1 MGISFSDFSGGSSG
15 PQLNEFD
22 LVIGLSGHT
31 TFPLDA
37 PKPAGT
43 YSVTSQLNDSN
54 FDIYL
59 ITNAY
64 EHAGYTNS
72 NSLTATEKFDK
83 VVVYGATPNDVLTFS
98 YKLASVPGASGDV
111 LDGAAPF
118 LTSAIPTTL
127 KSINDTTTV
136 AGGNFASDVEIDFI
150 GSDAVERP
158 AKNIVRSS
166 STSLIVTRPDDLP
179 PEYEPYSMV
188 ATNSGITNPSLNV
201 NKLEDYFDAGSGVV
215 WVTNSPL
222 TQALVGYSYL
232 ATLIATDADG
242 TGVLYTISSGSLPSG
257 LSLDGSTGIISGT
270 PDTAETQTFTV
281 TATDSGN
288 NSSQREFSIE
298 VAPPTVTTDFL
309 VIAGGGGAT
318 LGGGGAGGYREFSSI
333 AFAVGPPIS
342 VSVGAGGTV
351 GTYTYQ
357 VYASSGTNSTFGDYS
372 ATGGGAGGA
381 GSGYPSGPTNV
392 GLPGGSG
399 GGASQ
404 YYGSGGAGNAGGYT
418 PVEGYAGGSTTS
430 HLQAYGSAGGGGAG
444 GVGVNGTGAAA
455 GGGGI
460 GRASSITGT
469 SVYRAGGGAGAVRE
483 AYPKGSG
490 GLGGG
495 GNVNSPGDINT
506 GGGGGGMEGAGFEGT
521 GNGGSGVVIVK
532 YSAALTITSGPG
544 LTSSTDSS
552 SVPGYK
558 VTTFSSGEDTITF
571 AFV

>member
-1 MGISFSDFSGGSSG
+1 MGISFSDFSGTG
-15 PQLNEFD
+15 PRLNEFD
-22 LVIGLSGHT
+22 LVIGISGHT
-31 TFPLDA
+31 TFQLDS

-43 YSVTSQLNDSN
+43 YAVTSQLNDSS

-59 ITNAY
+59 ITDSY

-72 NSLTATEKFDK
+72 NSLTATAKFNK

-98 YKLASVPGASGDV
+98 YKLASVPGTSGDV

-127 KSINDTTTV
+127 ESIDDTTTV
-136 AGGNFASDVEIDFI
+136 TGGNFASDVEISFV
-150 GSDAVERP
+150 GSDDVARP

-179 PEYEPYSMV
+179 VEYEPYSMI
-188 ATNSGITNPSLNV
+188 ATNSGIVNPSLNV
-201 NKLEDYFDAGSGVV
+201 HKLENYFDAGSGVV
-215 WVTNSPL
+215 WITASPL
-222 TQALVGYSYL
+222 TGGLAGYSYL
-232 ATLIATDADG
+232 ATLTATDADG
-242 TGVLYTISSGSLPSG
+242 AGIVYTISSGSLPSG

-270 PDTAETQTFTV
+270 PDTVETQVFTV

-288 NSSQREFSIE
+288 NSSQREFSIQIA
-298 VAPPTVTTDFL
+298 APTAATDFL

-333 AFAVGPPIS
+333 DFPIGLPIS
-342 VSVGAGGTV
+342 VSIGAGGSV

-357 VYASSGTNSTFGDYS
+357 VYASSGTNSVFGDYS

-418 PVEGYAGGSTTS
+418 PVEGYKGGDTVS

-444 GVGVNGTGAAA
+444 GAGVNGSGGAA

-483 AYPKGSG
+483 NYPKGTG

-495 GNVNSPGDINT
+495 GNVNSPGEINT
-506 GGGGGGMEGAGFEGT
+506 GGGGGGMEGDGNEGT

-532 YSAALTITSGPG
+532 YPAELSILSGPG
-544 LTSSTDSS
+544 LVSSTDSS

-558 VTTFSSGEDTITF
+558 VTTFESGTDTISF
-571 AFV
+571 AFA